1 MLSLSSMLF
10 VGHQK
15 LKRGRPWGWQGLLW
29 GRNAR
34 TDLGCPEMTSSC
46 TVSVLAKSEG
56 LAGCGFNVRSPRF
69 VNRSLLD
76 CITLAAWKS
85 RNRVFLPGTATTCQR
100 AALCGHQYRA
110 LPASECLCVN
120 SSIPVCA
127 HVIDVTHFSHS
138 ACDHELLQ
146 IHRPLGGVSLQF
158 FTTIW

>member
-1 MLSLSSMLF
+1 M
-10 VGHQK
+10 VDHGG
-15 LKRGRPWGWQGLLW
+15 GRAFFGAEMREQTLD
-29 GRNAR
+29 AQ
-34 TDLGCPEMTSSC
+34 MTSSC